1 MELHAQNRGKMF
13 RQNQRHFHVP
23 FKASTKPKMTTCLSR
38 QEVLSSYRRYII
50 RHNRS
55 SAKKKK
61 KTEKEKRRRTE
72 SRSTS
77 SQIMISGDHLRTN
90 YYLNVLVSWCFELSQ
105 PQRITSGLNK
115 KLHSISKLFVSQ
127 IVIPQVMF
135 FEPIYIPRAL
145 NTGTCI
151 NRLWKRAGWPIL
163 FRGST
168 QELEL
173 ARANVGKTRER
184 FYKKWRWMD
193 RKGGS

>member
-1 MELHAQNRGKMF
+1 MYLLKQARSQRWQHAYQGKKCCHHIDVILSDTTGH
-13 RQNQRHFHVP
+13 RQ
-23 FKASTKPKMTTCLSR
+23 
-38 QEVLSSYRRYII
+38 
-50 RHNRS
+50 
-55 SAKKKK
+55 KKKK

-173 ARANVGKTRER
+173 ARANAGKTRER